1 MEPIMVEQEITFVS
15 GGLTLAGTITVPAG
29 VGAHEKRPAFMV
41 LHGFGSTRNAGNVRG
56 PCAMLE
62 KLGYVTLRFDMP
74 GCGDSEG
81 RRGHLVCL
89 EQVAATR
96 DALTFLTGHR
106 NIDGARIGVLGSSF
120 GAAVSVYT
128 AGVDPRVAACVSASG
143 WGNGE
148 TKFKGQHAGPGEYER
163 FLKMLEEGRAY
174 RARTGESMMVSRYE
188 IVPIPAHLRGHVV
201 EKSAQQMTAETA
213 QGMFDFRAEDVIG
226 QIAPRPCLLMHSS
239 VDSVTPTQQ
248 SIDMFARAGQ
258 PTELHLFSGTDHFMF
273 AEGNSR
279 VHRVVSDWLEQFF
292 PVSGKPAS
300 PSTH

>member
-1 MEPIMVEQEITFVS
+1 MSEQEINFTS
-15 GGLTLAGTITVPAG
+15 GGLRLAGTITVPDG
-29 VGAHEKRPAFMV
+29 VAPGEKRPAFMV

-81 RRGHLVCL
+81 LRGHLICL
-89 EQVAATR
+89 DQSRAASDGLT
-96 DALTFLTGHR
+96 ALLSHS
-106 NIDGARIGVLGSSF
+106 NIDGARIGIMGSSF

-148 TKFKGQHAGPGEYER
+148 TKFQGQHHGPGEYER
-163 FLKMLEEGRAY
+163 FLAMLDEGKRH
-174 RARTGESMMVSRYE
+174 RERTGQPMMVSRYD

-201 EKSAQQMTAETA
+201 ERSANQMTVETA

-226 QIAPRPCLLMHSS
+226 AIAPRPCLLLHSS
-239 VDSVTPTQQ
+239 VDSVTPTRQ
-248 SIDMFARAGQ
+248 SIDMFAKAGQ

-273 AEGNSR
+273 AEGNTR
-279 VHRVVSDWLEQFF
+279 VHGVVAGWLGKFF
-292 PVSGKPAS
+292 SAR
-300 PSTH
+300 

>member
-29 VGAHEKRPAFMV
+29 VGADEKRPAFMV

-106 NIDGARIGVLGSSF
+106 SSF

-174 RARTGESMMVSRYE
+174 RARTGESMMVSRYD

>member
-1 MEPIMVEQEITFVS
+1 MSEQEIHFTS
-15 GGLTLAGTITVPAG
+15 GGLRLAGTITTPDG
-29 VGAHEKRPAFMV
+29 VAPGEKRPAFMV

-62 KLGYVTLRFDMP
+62 KLGYITLRFDMP

-81 RRGHLVCL
+81 LHGHLICL
-89 EQVAATR
+89 DQSRAASDGLT
-96 DALTFLTGHR
+96 ALLSHP
-106 NIDGARIGVLGSSF
+106 NIDGARIGIMGSSF

-148 TKFKGQHAGPGEYER
+148 TKFRGQHHGPGEYER
-163 FLKMLEEGRAY
+163 FLAMLDEGKRH
-174 RARTGESMMVSRYE
+174 RERTGQPMMVSRYD

-201 EKSAQQMTAETA
+201 ERSANQMTVETA

-226 QIAPRPCLLMHSS
+226 AIAPRPCLLLHSS
-239 VDSVTPTQQ
+239 VNSVTPTRQ
-248 SIDMFARAGQ
+248 SIDMFAKAGQ

-273 AEGNSR
+273 AEGNTR
-279 VHRVVSDWLEQFF
+279 VHGVVASWLEKFF
-292 PVSGKPAS
+292 PAR
-300 PSTH
+300 